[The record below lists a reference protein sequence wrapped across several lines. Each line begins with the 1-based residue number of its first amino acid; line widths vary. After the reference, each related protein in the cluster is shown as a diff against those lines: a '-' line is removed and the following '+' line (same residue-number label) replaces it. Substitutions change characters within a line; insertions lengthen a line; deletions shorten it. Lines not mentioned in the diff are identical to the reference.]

1 MISATAIANFL
12 ACHHLTTLDR
22 AESVGKISKPFL
34 PDESMELLK
43 TLGIQHEQSYL
54 NRLGAST
61 QVVRIPCDIPWADAV
76 AQTVEALQR
85 GAGAVYQATFQN
97 NLWEG
102 RSDFLIRVD
111 RPSSLGSWSY
121 EVVET
126 KLARSAKARALI
138 Q

>member
-22 AESVGKISKPFL
+22 AEFAGKISKPFL
-34 PDESMELLK
+34 PDASMELLK

-54 NRLGAST
+54 NKLDANAE
-61 QVVRIPCDIPWADAV
+61 VVRIPCDIPWAHGV
-76 AQTVEALQR
+76 AQTIEALQR

-97 NLWEG
+97 NLWRG

-111 RPSSLGSWSY
+111 RQSSLGSWSY
-121 EVVET
+121 EVV
-126 KLARSAKARALI
+126 ARAGES
-138 Q
+138 